1 MGKGAF
7 EARLTDENNG
17 SLGLFLKE
25 LYEPEAR
32 SLPALSRSDLE
43 LVSELTNDRDSQ
55 PALGE
60 GLSADRQLVID
71 GETLPVIAHLDDE
84 TVRMKL
90 VHDLDGTFPAVAIGV
105 PNRVRARLRDRE
117 LEIAECFVVE
127 GTQVRDAAE
136 SEPDERDVLGLRG
149 DGEAHAAGV
158 AVRTSCR

>member
-1 MGKGAF
+1 MGVSL
-7 EARLTDENNG
+7 RVRPTDENNG
-17 SLGLFLKE
+17 SLGLFLEE
-25 LYEPEAR
+25 LYEPKAR

-43 LVSELTNDRDSQ
+43 LVGELANDRDSQ
-55 PALGE
+55 PALGD
-60 GLSADRQLVID
+60 GLRCDRQLVID

-90 VHDLDGTFPAVAIGV
+90 VQDLDGTFPAVAIGV
-105 PNRVRARLRDRE
+105 PNRVRAGLRDRE

-127 GTQVRDAAE
+127 WTQVRDAAE
-136 SEPDERDVLGLRG
+136 SQPDERDELGLRG

>member
-1 MGKGAF
+1 MGVSLRVRPTA
-7 EARLTDENNG
+7 ENNG

-32 SLPALSRSDLE
+32 SLPALSRRG
-43 LVSELTNDRDSQ
+43 N
-55 PALGE
+55 
-60 GLSADRQLVID
+60 RQLVID

-105 PNRVRARLRDRE
+105 PNRVRAGLGDRE

-127 GTQVRDAAE
+127 GT
-136 SEPDERDVLGLRG
+136 
-149 DGEAHAAGV
+149 
-158 AVRTSCR
+158 

>member
-1 MGKGAF
+1 MGVSLRVRPTA
-7 EARLTDENNG
+7 ENNG

-43 LVSELTNDRDSQ
+43 LVGELTDDRDSQ

-60 GLSADRQLVID
+60 GRRGNRQLAID

-105 PNRVRARLRDRE
+105 PNRVR
-117 LEIAECFVVE
+117 
-127 GTQVRDAAE
+127 
-136 SEPDERDVLGLRG
+136 
-149 DGEAHAAGV
+149 
-158 AVRTSCR
+158 